1 VSSPSLH
8 IATRFL
14 LAHKRS
20 LGLSALGVI
29 FGVGSFIAALAQT
42 QGFENFYISTVLG
55 SEGSLVITDRFQ
67 EENSHIL
74 TPGKPDQAVLL
85 ASQQRRKY
93 YPGIADAYR
102 IIRVLSTYSDVVAC
116 SPIVEG
122 RAFLRSGFTTEAI
135 SLQGIDLDLHLLTT
149 DFAKQVVKGSLDDF
163 RNNPSGVCVGA
174 SLAERMHLFAGQD
187 IFLIGPENETRRFR
201 IDLIYETGVWDFDI
215 KNVFVHMRTAQSLLK
230 KPYFTSFML
239 VKLRDPSRAPE
250 MALEFEDLLSHAAA
264 SWQER
269 QAGNLQIFD
278 ALRVSAGIVV
288 SMIILLSGFGIFNVL
303 SLSVMQRTKEIAILR
318 SMGYEKADISAIFLW
333 QGAFVALAGILLGSA
348 LGAFMTFIISRIP
361 VHFRGILRTD
371 YFIVEWSPIH
381 YLRSALVAA
390 IAVFIASYVPARRAS
405 RLAPIETLRG
415 TGQ

>member
-1 VSSPSLH
+1 MHSPSFH
-8 IATRFL
+8 IAIRFL

-42 QGFENFYISTVLG
+42 QGFENFYIDTVLG

-67 EENSHIL
+67 EEHTHIL
-74 TPGKPDQAVLL
+74 DTKEDQSLML
-85 ASQQRRKY
+85 ASQQQRKF

-102 IIRVLSTYSDVVAC
+102 IIQVLSSYSQVVAC

-122 RAFLRSGFTTEAI
+122 RAFLRSGFSTEAI
-135 SLQGIDLDLHLLTT
+135 SLQGIDLDLHLRTT
-149 DFAKQVVKGSLDDF
+149 DFGKQVSKGSMDDF

-174 SLAERMHLFAGQD
+174 SLAERMRLFSGED
-187 IFLIGPENETRRFR
+187 IFIIGPDNETRRFR
-201 IDLIYETGVWDFDI
+201 IDVIYETGVWDFDI
-215 KNVFVHMRTAQSLLK
+215 KNVFVHMRTAQSLLH

-250 MALEFEDLLSHAAA
+250 LASEFEDLLSHSAA
-264 SWQER
+264 SWQQR

-278 ALRVSAGIVV
+278 ALRISAAIVV

-318 SMGYEKADISAIFLW
+318 SMGYERRDIAAIFLW
-333 QGAFVALAGILLGSA
+333 QGVCVAVTGIVFGWA
-348 LGAFMTFIISRIP
+348 LGALFTFVISRIP

-371 YFIVEWSPIH
+371 YFIVDWSPVH
-381 YLRSALVAA
+381 YVLAAALAA
-390 IAVFIASYVPARRAS
+390 VAVFVASYVPARRAAK
-405 RLAPIETLRG
+405 LEPIETLRG